1 MTNKYSRQ
9 TLFGPIGEEGQ
20 RKFAAAHAVIIG
32 GGALGS
38 SSAEMLARSG
48 IGKLTIVDRDYV
60 DESNLQR
67 QQLYTESDVQ
77 EKLPKA
83 VAAKKRLRQINS
95 SIQVNGIVAD
105 ITPENIFHFIKGATV
120 IIDGT
125 DNFETRLIVN
135 DAAVKEG
142 IPFVFGACVAS
153 YGLSYTIIPGV
164 TPCLNCLI
172 GHLPS
177 EGMTCDTVG
186 VISPIVQQVAVWQ
199 VTEVFKLL
207 TEQHTGSLLRTC
219 DIWKDERSEVKADA
233 LKQSSCPTC
242 AERSYPYLSYENQ
255 TKAAVLCGRNTVQI
269 RTTSKK
275 KMELQP
281 IHDRLGKAGIKVK
294 GNPYLI
300 SFAADGCQLVLF
312 QDGRALVHGVN
323 DIARARTIYSKWIG

>member
-20 RKFAAAHAVIIG
+20 KKFADAHVVIIG

-48 IGKLTIVDRDYV
+48 IGKITIVDRDYV

-83 VAAKKRLRQINS
+83 VAAEKRLRQINS
-95 SIQVNGIVAD
+95 DIQVTGIVAD
-105 ITPENIFHFIKGATV
+105 ITAENIFSFIAGSSV

-153 YGLSYTIIPGV
+153 YGLSYTIIPGQ

-172 GHLPS
+172 GHLPAD
-177 EGMTCDTVG
+177 GMTCDTVG

-207 TEQHTGSLLRTC
+207 AGQHTGSVLRTA
-219 DIWKDERSEVKADA
+219 DIWKGEHSEVRVDA
-233 LKQSSCPTC
+233 LKHSACPTC
-242 AERSYPYLSYENQ
+242 AERSYPFLSYENQ

-269 RTTSKK
+269 RSNTKK
-275 KMELQP
+275 KMELKL
-281 IHDRLGKAGIKVK
+281 IYERLGKAGVKVK
-294 GNPYLI
+294 GNPYLV
-300 SFAADGCQLVLF
+300 SFEADGCQLVLF
-312 QDGRALVHGVN
+312 QDGRALVHGVK

>member
-20 RKFAAAHAVIIG
+20 KKFAAAHAVIIG

-77 EKLPKA
+77 EKWPKA
-83 VAAKKRLRQINS
+83 VAAEKRLRQINND
-95 SIQVNGIVAD
+95 IQVTGIVAD
-105 ITPENIFHFIKGATV
+105 ITADNIFHFIEGATV

-153 YGLSYTIIPGV
+153 YGLSYTIIPGQ

-177 EGMTCDTVG
+177 DGMTCDTVG

-207 TEQHTGSLLRTC
+207 TDQHTGSLLRTC

-233 LKQSSCPTC
+233 LKHPSCPTC
-242 AERSYPYLSYENQ
+242 AERSYPFLSYENQ

-269 RTTSKK
+269 RTNSKK
-275 KMELQP
+275 KIELKLL
-281 IHDRLGKAGIKVK
+281 HERLGKAGIKVK

-300 SFAADGCQLVLF
+300 SFAADGCRLVLF